1 MLDFPSRLCVRT
13 LSLAAVLVPIAVAQ
27 NVYINSNLVTLG
39 SGSTVMNA
47 RYRMSAAN
55 FDQRLSNN
63 VPGGTNGLE
72 RNLGNVSDLSGDLF
86 NFVLSHSATTGF
98 RWELTNTTTGTTTK
112 QYWGTTGTNSATEQF
127 AATLGSSYTTGTAP
141 NANPFNTLQL
151 SVRASESSPS
161 ASSAVFSD
169 FSFTGGTSST
179 GSFFAGTVTPT
190 SGSGPGYSGQAA
202 DAAGFYRQWVYS
214 DTNLASYDWSLSGKV
229 TLTRTGAGDGEAVRF
244 EIYGQNL
251 SASVVPEPSF
261 YASLALGF
269 SGLVFA
275 VRRRRQQR

>member
-1 MLDFPSRLCVRT
+1 MFSFPSRLCVRT
-13 LSLAAVLVPIAVAQ
+13 LSLAAVLVPAAFAQ

-39 SGSTVMNA
+39 SGTTVMNA

-63 VPGGTNGLE
+63 TPGGTNGLD
-72 RNLGNVSDLSGDLF
+72 RNLGTVPDLSGDLF
-86 NFVLSHSATTGF
+86 DFVLSHSSTTGF
-98 RWELTNTTTGTTTK
+98 RWQLTNTTTNTTTS
-112 QYWGTTGTNSATEQF
+112 QYWGTTGTNSATDQY

-141 NANPFNTLQL
+141 NANSFNTLQL
-151 SVRASESSPS
+151 SVRASET
-161 ASSAVFSD
+161 ASSAVFSN
-169 FSFTGGTSST
+169 FSFTGGSSTT
-179 GSFFAGTVTPT
+179 GSFAAGTVTPT
-190 SGSGPGYSGQAA
+190 TGSGPGYSGQAA
-202 DAAGFYRQWVYS
+202 DGAGFHRQWVYS
-214 DTNLASYDWSLSGKV
+214 DTNLASYDWTLSGKV
-229 TLTRTGAGDGEAVRF
+229 TLSRAGGGDGEAVRF